1 MLKKAYSLTVAVLLA
16 LSLGGVA
23 LAEEIRGT
31 LSKAD
36 RSEITVK
43 SRDGKEVTLK
53 VSGSRTAIEGGSRDG
68 LKEGMKVQVEHAGGE
83 AQKIKISEGK

>member
-1 MLKKAYSLTVAVLLA
+1 MAMKLLGLA
-16 LSLGGVA
+16 LAFVLGLSVGGSA

-53 VSGSRTAIEGGSRDG
+53 VSGSRTAIEGGSRDTM
-68 LKEGMKVQVEHAGGE
+68 KEGMKVQVEHDGGE
-83 AQKIKISEGK
+83 AKKIKISK